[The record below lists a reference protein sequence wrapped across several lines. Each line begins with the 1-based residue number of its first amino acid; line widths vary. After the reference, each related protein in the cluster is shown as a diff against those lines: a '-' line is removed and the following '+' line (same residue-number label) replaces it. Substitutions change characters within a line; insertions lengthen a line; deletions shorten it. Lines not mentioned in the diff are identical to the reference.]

1 MAGATALKDKT
12 GTFMRHIAKLLAA
25 SAVTALMASPVLA
38 QTPKDAVVMAKQID
52 DIITLDPAEA
62 FEFSGVEVGA
72 NVYDKLV
79 GVNLADGNKIV
90 GELAESWT
98 VSPDNLTYTFK
109 LRPGVKF
116 HSGNALTAADVVYS
130 IQRAVTLNKS
140 PGFILT
146 QFGLTKDT
154 VLDKVKAPD
163 DSTVVITVSQPF
175 APTFFLNCLTSGV
188 AAVVDS
194 KLVKANEKDGDWG
207 NGWLKLNSA
216 GSGAYKVRAYRPNEQ
231 YALDANESW
240 YKGAPKNK
248 RVIVRHVA
256 EPASQRLLLEKGDV
270 DMARNLSKDQLAG
283 VRNNKDIEIVQGDK
297 GYILYLGLNQKNPN
311 LAKPEV
317 REALKYLV
325 DYTSIEKNIVEGTY
339 KHHEAF
345 LPNGFLGAIDDKPY
359 KFDLAKAKEL
369 LAKAGLPN
377 GFTVTMDTRS
387 VNPITDIAQAIQAS
401 WAQAGIKLELIPGDG
416 KQTLTKYRART
427 HDIYIGQWGPDYLD
441 PHTNAD
447 TFAINED
454 NSDDAK
460 AKPLAWRNAWDIPE
474 MSKKTKANVLESDAA
489 KRAAVYGDIQRE
501 HQKVSPFVIMF
512 QQVEVTAQRRGVK
525 GWVIGP
531 SSDTNFYAPITK
543 G

>member
-52 DIITLDPAEA
+52 DIISLDPAEA

-474 MSKKTKANVLESDAA
+474 MSKKTQANVLESDAA

-512 QQVEVTAQRRGVK
+512 QQVEVTAQRKGVK